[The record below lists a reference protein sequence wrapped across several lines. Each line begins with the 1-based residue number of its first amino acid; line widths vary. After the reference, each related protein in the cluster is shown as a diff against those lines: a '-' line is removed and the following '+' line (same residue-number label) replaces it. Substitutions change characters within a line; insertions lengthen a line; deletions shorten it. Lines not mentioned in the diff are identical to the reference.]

1 MALLNVRLT
10 DTQYTKIKEDANNL
24 GLDITSYIKL
34 ITQNVKID
42 VKLKVAEK

>member
-10 DTQYTKIKEDANNL
+10 DTQYNKIKEDASNL

-34 ITQNVKID
+34 ITQNDIEI
-42 VKLKVAEK
+42 KLKVAEK